1 MKKVILSIIAFVT
14 IAVAAKAQDEA
25 IFGHYLVNP
34 MLINPAYAGFND
46 NVQIFGHLRSQWAG
60 FQGAPKTYAMTM
72 DLPMTEKVGLGG
84 MILSEKFGP
93 TDRFRGQVN
102 YAYRYSNKG
111 YKWSIGFSTEFDHN
125 KIDPF
130 LNDPVGNSLVDKNDQ
145 LVMERIKG
153 VTFFDASFGAAT
165 VINDQIMLSASLTN
179 LIRARVGG
187 TTDPIKPSKTFGR
200 QFILMGGYRIK
211 KAQITFEPSLQIH
224 KVLDAPFEVDVNIK
238 ALAFDE
244 KLIAAFSVRPGNSG
258 QIALMVGTKQPAFSL
273 FYSYNNSLAEFNAY
287 SRNAHEVTVGLA
299 FQKADKKID
308 RGNKRYRN

>member
-1 MKKVILSIIAFVT
+1 MKKIIFSIIAFVT

-46 NVQIFGHLRSQWAG
+46 NVQIFGHLRNQWSG
-60 FQGAPKTYAMTM
+60 FQGAPKTYAMTI

-84 MILSEKFGP
+84 MIFSEKFGP
-93 TDRFRGQVN
+93 TDRLRGQVN
-102 YAYRYSNKG
+102 YAYRYANKG
-111 YKWSIGFSTEFDHN
+111 YKWSIGFSTEFDRN
-125 KIDPF
+125 KIDPS
-130 LNDPVGNSLVDKNDQ
+130 LNTASNSLVDLNDQ

-153 VTFFDASFGAAT
+153 VTFFDASFGGAA
-165 VINDQIMLSASLTN
+165 VIKDQIMLSASLTN

-187 TTDPIKPSKTFGR
+187 DTDPLKKSKTFGR
-200 QFILMGGYRIK
+200 QFILMGGYRVK
-211 KAQITFEPSLQIH
+211 KSQVTIEPSLQLH
-224 KVLDAPFEVDVNIK
+224 KVLDAPFEVDVNVK

-244 KLIAAFSVRPGNSG
+244 KLIAAISVRPGNSG
-258 QIALMVGTKQPAFSL
+258 QIALLMGTRQPSFSL
-273 FYSYNNSLAEFNAY
+273 FYSYNYSTAEFNAY
-287 SRNAHEVTVGLA
+287 SRNAHEVTVGLN